1 MNNTLA
7 DQPNFC
13 MFSIDQS
20 KFIVT
25 SSEDILYVDM
35 KSGLEIDLD
44 EREEISNI
52 ENILADTDNF
62 YVLANK
68 KEGMLGYYLFNVN
81 INDPHADSEYYIN
94 WTNKL
99 DIGNCDMHL
108 LTNQKGKYVKKSIVV
123 SYKCIGINTFNV
135 FVIDLKTKLI
145 KYWHESYQL
154 WESKVKGFLLT
165 SNDFMILSKS
175 GINLLALGEKDARVV
190 QDEEGFD
197 RMIHA
202 LGSCNFLKIEPTNHL
217 LFACQ
222 FYDDRQVCL

>member
-1 MNNTLA
+1 
-7 DQPNFC
+7 
-13 MFSIDQS
+13 
-20 KFIVT
+20 
-25 SSEDILYVDM
+25 M
-35 KSGLEIDLD
+35 KTGLEIDLD

-52 ENILADTDNF
+52 ENILADSENF

-68 KEGMLGYYLFNVN
+68 KEGMLGYYLFNVS
-81 INDPHADSEYYIN
+81 INKPHSKSEYYIN

-99 DIGNCDMHL
+99 DIGDCDMHL
-108 LTNQKGKYVKKSIVV
+108 LINKKDRYIKKSIVI

-165 SNDFMILSKS
+165 SNDFMILAKT
-175 GINLLALGEKDARVV
+175 GINLLALGEKEARVV
-190 QDEEGFD
+190 KDNEGFD

-202 LGSCNFLKIEPTNHL
+202 LGSCNFLKIEQTNHL

-222 FYDDRQVCL
+222 FYEDRQVCL